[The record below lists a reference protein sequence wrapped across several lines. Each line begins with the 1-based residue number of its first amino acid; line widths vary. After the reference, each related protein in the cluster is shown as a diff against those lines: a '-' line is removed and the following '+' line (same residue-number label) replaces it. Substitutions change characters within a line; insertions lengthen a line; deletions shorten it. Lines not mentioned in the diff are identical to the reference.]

1 MLARNCDRFILLGII
16 LTVVC
21 ASVYAQQTVYKWV
34 DEDGVVHFSESPPD
48 EAEAVEVETLI
59 TAKPPPY
66 APPAQPVVKARTV
79 SEMDDEHQSAQPEIE
94 SPPLAR
100 KTDITEM
107 SLADLDSRCED
118 VREKMIAPLREAE
131 IAKSKQ
137 QEDTDRARCERC
149 YADYGDGGRTV
160 TCGTFPRM
168 FHDRPE
174 WVEAMEERHRR
185 GL

>member
-1 MLARNCDRFILLGII
+1 MKTALFI
-16 LTVVC
+16 
-21 ASVYAQQTVYKWV
+21 SVNR
-34 DEDGVVHFSESPPD
+34 EDGVVHFSESPPD

-66 APPAQPVVKARTV
+66 VPPAQPVVKARTV

-107 SLADLDSRCED
+107 SLADLDRRCED

-131 IAKSKQ
+131 IAKCKQ
-137 QEDTDRARCERC
+137 QEDTDPALWRR
-149 YADYGDGGRTV
+149 RTHSN
-160 TCGTFPRM
+160 GWDFPKNVS
-168 FHDRPE
+168 RPSG
-174 WVEAMEERHRR
+174 MC
-185 GL
+185 